1 MEATQRM
8 IQLREIEEKQEE
20 EKKQP
25 MVKEKNS
32 IIKPGSDL
40 KK

>member
-20 EKKQP
+20 EKEERK
-25 MVKEKNS
+25 KKKKKNS
-32 IIKPGSDL
+32 L
-40 KK
+40 W

>member
-20 EKKQP
+20 EKRR
-25 MVKEKNS
+25 ER
-32 IIKPGSDL
+32 
-40 KK
+40 KKIAYGKREEFNN